1 MRRGK
6 AVVEGRPEASEHGGG
21 VGGGGGQ
28 RLARLRGR
36 RDVALAV
43 PHHIGLAN
51 LARVAPRPPSGGLL
65 PVVELLLGRRVG
77 VGVGVGL
84 RVGVEVLRRVH
95 PLGLAQHAIPAG
107 CLRRVRERRVQTALL
122 LLLLLL
128 MVLLSV
134 LLRMLLLVV
143 GSAWAPWLRGRVLCA
158 VAASRTR
165 GALLARSHRVVP
177 HGASTMRRSPNE
189 VGGVGVSEAASA
201 KLVGVRGDQ
210 AVPTHVVGGRQGGA
224 RVEGHLTLQLQLA
237 LSQPSPPHHARQSG
251 VREVQRP
258 TGASGQGGRI
268 VESVAWRTLLG
279 RKSGM
284 PLSRVQLPRAGGV
297 TSRIS
302 ARDLA
307 RPIARPSAARSPVH

>member
-1 MRRGK
+1 MGDTTDLIAHPSAAARRTLVGACGMRRGK
-6 AVVEGRPEASEHGGG
+6 AVVEGRPEASEHGSG

-77 VGVGVGL
+77 VGVGVG
-84 RVGVEVLRRVH
+84 VEVLRRVH

-134 LLRMLLLVV
+134 LLRVLLLVV
-143 GSAWAPWLRGRVLCA
+143 GSARAPWLRGRVLCA

-165 GALLARSHRVVP
+165 GALLAGSHRVVP
-177 HGASTMRRSPNE
+177 HGASTMRRSPAMHPCRATVISISNPRTRIQF
-189 VGGVGVSEAASA
+189 V
-201 KLVGVRGDQ
+201 D
-210 AVPTHVVGGRQGGA
+210 PTQDRS
-224 RVEGHLTLQLQLA
+224 RT
-237 LSQPSPPHHARQSG
+237 
-251 VREVQRP
+251 RE
-258 TGASGQGGRI
+258 S
-268 VESVAWRTLLG
+268 LL
-279 RKSGM
+279 
-284 PLSRVQLPRAGGV
+284 
-297 TSRIS
+297 
-302 ARDLA
+302 
-307 RPIARPSAARSPVH
+307 